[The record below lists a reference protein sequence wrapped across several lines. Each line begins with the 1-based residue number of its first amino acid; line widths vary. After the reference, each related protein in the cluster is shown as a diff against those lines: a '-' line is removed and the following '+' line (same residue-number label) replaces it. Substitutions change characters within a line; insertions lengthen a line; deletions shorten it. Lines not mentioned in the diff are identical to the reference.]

1 MRATVRKIAEL
12 AGVSPASVSRY
23 ISGSEDVSAEIA
35 DKVERALLSVG
46 ESPAVR
52 RQRRQ
57 IVMVLLT
64 HLRFDFYGRTLSELL
79 EQNYLGEY
87 TIVLLRYDPR
97 EPEAVRNFVS
107 RMHPRGVLYF

>member
-64 HLRFDFYGRTLSELL
+64 HLRFDFYGRTL
-79 EQNYLGEY
+79 
-87 TIVLLRYDPR
+87 
-97 EPEAVRNFVS
+97 
-107 RMHPRGVLYF
+107 